1 MSHFCADCEY
11 EYDEATAQAIPTG
24 LVRCPNCGSARVSA
38 NALAGVAEGVGT
50 AYDASI
56 LITIHLWLTW
66 LRIAIEQAKKAHRAR
81 EQIMSRG
88 GQGAIGSWMEQE
100 FEASVVAVAASA
112 HALDALYG
120 SLVIPQSVRDHWKQ
134 KGTKRHGKLREALK
148 QVFDTGPVN
157 QKWVG
162 EFDWLFKLRDAALH
176 AEEAPKKPVLH
187 PMGTNTAQEQ
197 VDYSV
202 ESAERAVECA
212 LSVFRWCVDHP
223 RTNLPEAVQW
233 ANTTRAAIED
243 LEQQWSGP

>member
-162 EFDWLFKLRDAALH
+162 EFDWLFSYETPHCMPR
-176 AEEAPKKPVLH
+176 KPRRSRCCIPWV
-187 PMGTNTAQEQ
+187 PT
-197 VDYSV
+197 
-202 ESAERAVECA
+202 
-212 LSVFRWCVDHP
+212 P
-223 RTNLPEAVQW
+223 RRSRL
-233 ANTTRAAIED
+233 TTRSSRLNAP
-243 LEQQWSGP
+243 WSVPCRSSAGASITLARTSLRPCSGRTPHARL